1 MNLLATSLEIGISRL
16 CDIDPKLAPVINQI
30 GPCQLIR
37 REKGFPALAYSIV
50 SQQLSKS
57 SANSIRSRFDSL
69 FSSLCANPVE
79 LLNIDDDQLRQT
91 GLSLPKVNYLKCLA
105 DYVISGKIDFDNLE
119 DLDDESIISMLTE
132 IKGIG
137 RWTAEMYLMF
147 SMNRLD
153 VFPVGDRA
161 IRSAVSLLYNVPKTS
176 PDDIYM
182 QIAGKWTPYRTI
194 ATWYLYRY
202 MDNLRDKKS

>member
-1 MNLLATSLEIGISRL
+1 MSQTTSLEIGISRL
-16 CDIDPKLAPVINQI
+16 CDIDPKLAPVIRQV
-30 GPCQLIR
+30 GPCLLIR

-69 FSSLCANPVE
+69 FSGLSADPLE
-79 LLNIDDDQLRQT
+79 LIHISDDELRQT
-91 GLSLPKVNYLKCLA
+91 GLSLPKIHYLKDLA
-105 DYVISGKIDFDNLE
+105 DYVISGKLDFDSLE

-161 IRSAVSLLYNVPKTS
+161 IRTAISLLYNVPKTS

-182 QIAGKWTPYRTI
+182 QIAGKWTPHRTI

-202 MDNLRDKKS
+202 MDNLRGKKS